1 MPERTDTWLISTD
14 QTGPCGWWLAEIGS
28 ERTGVAERSEAKPV
42 NYPLSVGD
50 QVVFHTQKLLCF
62 VAGTNARSTRDL
74 SKSPRQE
81 KMADGAEQAEDT
93 AEARASAASPA
104 ATEASEDDEAFKP

>member
-1 MPERTDTWLISTD
+1 MPERTDAWLISTD

-28 ERTGVAERSEAKPV
+28 ERTGVTERIEAKPV

-62 VAGTNARSTRDL
+62 ATLSEITTWNLVGRGRSILMLGLLAVSVLLQEHFPEDSDL
-74 SKSPRQE
+74 
-81 KMADGAEQAEDT
+81 ALAY
-93 AEARASAASPA
+93 
-104 ATEASEDDEAFKP
+104 